1 MSVLIINQ
9 DEVRRL
15 LPRGECIEVMDRA
28 LRALAAGEALQ
39 PLRFV
44 MWQPDRSGLLGLMP
58 GSLGEPAVLGVKV
71 LTVFPDNFGTE
82 LDAHQ

>member
-15 LPRGECIEVMDRA
+15 LPMGECIEVMDRA

-44 MWQPDRSGLLGLMP
+44 M
-58 GSLGEPAVLGVKV
+58 
-71 LTVFPDNFGTE
+71 
-82 LDAHQ
+82 